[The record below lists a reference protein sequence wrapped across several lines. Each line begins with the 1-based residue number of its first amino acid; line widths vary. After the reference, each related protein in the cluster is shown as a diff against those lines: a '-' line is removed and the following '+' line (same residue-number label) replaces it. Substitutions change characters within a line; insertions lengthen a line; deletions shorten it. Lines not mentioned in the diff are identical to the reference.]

1 MKKNEEFK
9 FTFSVSTRAFS
20 DKNKINWGSVQ
31 YKKQSISIEKFIELI
46 KSGYAF
52 CNCFDDDDEVFGQ
65 SVKTL
70 ANFRYTN
77 CIMIDIDDCKIE
89 MNDLINQLS
98 VKPTLA
104 YTTPNNL
111 TEKSNFLYR
120 YRLCFLFE
128 EKIKGIDNYCQMY
141 STLINLLINDVKGFE
156 LEDNCAQS
164 ANQQFGGSNE
174 KCDIY
179 VSYNIYDFKDFS
191 LSNFDVSNFAFKN
204 NIKKEKEYIINLKC
218 KNKISNSTNKKI
230 EIKDNDFIKDVGEM
244 IPHLLIEKYRD
255 KYKYFTSTEL
265 TYNDKGVAFIPDNYI
280 EIYRSWYKT
289 SFIKNNGTEVKIT
302 AIKKYK
308 DGERRRKKLYIAAL
322 IMKKIMPE
330 ITYEHLLFNL
340 INERYYYY
348 NNTDKQLS
356 NDVLSSI
363 AVSVVN
369 IPIEE
374 VKLNSKPKKAKFK
387 VDRTYCECVLG
398 ISANQYKQVVKKQLN
413 DELIGANYDCS
424 QSVKENLK
432 YFKENGIKISQ
443 RKLYEWC
450 KENGIETNPN
460 KKSKLKGSMEDNN
473 CANACSLS
481 NNFSNDVF
489 SKDFDNSNF
498 AVKNNIREKRNTL
511 LILNAKNESE
521 LSESA
526 KYICS
531 QFYEGMES
539 YILEYALE
547 KYKDDLKESDID
559 YLKENYKLKCV
570 A

>member
-1 MKKNEEFK
+1 MKRNEEFK

-20 DKNKINWGSVQ
+20 DKNKINWGNVQ

-77 CIMIDIDDCKIE
+77 CMMIDIDDCKIE

-128 EKIKGIDNYCQMY
+128 EKIKGIENYCQMY

-174 KCDIY
+174 KCNIY
-179 VSYNIYDFKDFS
+179 VSYNVYDFKDFS
-191 LSNFDVSNFAFKN
+191 LSNFPFKN
-204 NIKKEKEYIINLKC
+204 NIKKEEEYIINLK
-218 KNKISNSTNKKI
+218 
-230 EIKDNDFIKDVGEM
+230 
-244 IPHLLIEKYRD
+244 
-255 KYKYFTSTEL
+255 
-265 TYNDKGVAFIPDNYI
+265 
-280 EIYRSWYKT
+280 W
-289 SFIKNNGTEVKIT
+289 
-302 AIKKYK
+302 
-308 DGERRRKKLYIAAL
+308 
-322 IMKKIMPE
+322 
-330 ITYEHLLFNL
+330 
-340 INERYYYY
+340 
-348 NNTDKQLS
+348 
-356 NDVLSSI
+356 
-363 AVSVVN
+363 
-369 IPIEE
+369 
-374 VKLNSKPKKAKFK
+374 
-387 VDRTYCECVLG
+387 
-398 ISANQYKQVVKKQLN
+398 
-413 DELIGANYDCS
+413 
-424 QSVKENLK
+424 
-432 YFKENGIKISQ
+432 
-443 RKLYEWC
+443 
-450 KENGIETNPN
+450 
-460 KKSKLKGSMEDNN
+460 
-473 CANACSLS
+473 
-481 NNFSNDVF
+481 
-489 SKDFDNSNF
+489 
-498 AVKNNIREKRNTL
+498 
-511 LILNAKNESE
+511 KNESE

-526 KYICS
+526 KYIYS

-547 KYKDDLKESDID
+547 KYKDDLKESDII

>member
-1 MKKNEEFK
+1 MKRNEEFK

-77 CIMIDIDDCKIE
+77 CMMIDIDDCKIE

-141 STLINLLINDVKGFE
+141 STLINLLINDVKGFK

-174 KCDIY
+174 KCNIY
-179 VSYNIYDFKDFS
+179 VSYNVYDFKDFS
-191 LSNFDVSNFAFKN
+191 LSNFPFKN
-204 NIKKEKEYIINLKC
+204 NIKKERNTLLILNG
-218 KNKISNSTNKKI
+218 KNKSTNKAINKV
-230 EIKDNDFIKDVGEM
+230 EVKDNDFMNDLDKMKPSD
-244 IPHLLIEKYRD
+244 LITKYKD
-255 KYKYFTSTEL
+255 KYEYFTSTKLE
-265 TYNDKGVAFIPDNYI
+265 YNDNGVAIIPEDYI
-280 EIYRSWYKT
+280 EIYREWYKAD
-289 SFIKNNGTEVKIT
+289 FIK
-302 AIKKYK
+302 K
-308 DGERRRKKLYIAAL
+308 DGERKEFTAVRKLKDGDRRRKKLYIAGL
-322 IMKKIMPE
+322 IMKKILPT
-330 ITYEHLLFNL
+330 ITFEHLLFNL

-356 NDVLSSI
+356 NEILATI
-363 AVSVVN
+363 AGTVIN
-369 IPIEE
+369 TPIEE
-374 VKLNSKPKKAKFK
+374 IKLNSKPKKAKFK
-387 VDRTYCECVLG
+387 IDKAYCEGVLG
-398 ISANQYKQVVKKQLN
+398 MSANQYKQIVKKQLN
-413 DELIGANYDCS
+413 DELIGSNYDCS
-424 QSVKENLK
+424 LSVKENLE
-432 YFKENGIKISQ
+432 YFKEIGIKVGKQ
-443 RKLYEWC
+443 KLYNWC
-450 KENGIETNPN
+450 KDNGVETNPN
-460 KKSKLKGSMEDNN
+460 KTKNKD
-473 CANACSLS
+473 ANANELL
-481 NNFSNDVF
+481 NNSDT
-489 SKDFDNSNF
+489 DFPF
-498 AVKNNIREKRNTL
+498 KNNIKKEEEYIINLKW
-511 LILNAKNESE
+511 KNESE

-526 KYICS
+526 KYIYS

-547 KYKDDLKESDID
+547 KYKDDLKESDII

>member
-31 YKKQSISIEKFIELI
+31 YKKQSISIEKFVELI

-77 CIMIDIDDCKIE
+77 CMMIDIDDCKIE

-174 KCDIY
+174 KCSIY

-191 LSNFDVSNFAFKN
+191 LSNFLFKN
-204 NIKKEKEYIINLKC
+204 NIKKERNTLLILNR
-218 KNKISNSTNKKI
+218 KNKSTNKTIKKV
-230 EIKDNDFIKDVGEM
+230 EVKDNDFIKDVEEM

-265 TYNDKGVAFIPDNYI
+265 TYNDKGVALIPDNYI

-289 SFIKNNGTEVKIT
+289 SFIKNNGTEVEVT

-356 NDVLSSI
+356 NAVLSSI

-369 IPIEE
+369 TPIEDI
-374 VKLNSKPKKAKFK
+374 KLNSKPKKAKFK
-387 VDRTYCECVLG
+387 VDKTYCECVLG
-398 ISANQYKQVVKKQLN
+398 ISANQYKQIVKKQLN

-424 QSVKENLK
+424 LSVKENLE
-432 YFKENGIKISQ
+432 YFKENGIKVGKD
-443 RKLYEWC
+443 KLYIWC

-460 KKSKLKGSMEDNN
+460 KKKKNN
-473 CANACSLS
+473 ECANAS
-481 NNFSNDVF
+481 NPSDNFSNDVY
-489 SKDFDNSNF
+489 SNEFDNSNF
-498 AVKNNIREKRNTL
+498 LFKNNIKEEEEYIINLKQ
-511 LILNAKNESE
+511 KNENE
-521 LSESA
+521 LSETA
-526 KYICS
+526 KYIYS
-531 QFYEGMES
+531 QLYEGMES

-547 KYKDDLKESDID
+547 KYKDNLKESDID
-559 YLKENYKLKCV
+559 YLKEYYKLKCV

>member
-77 CIMIDIDDCKIE
+77 CMMIDIDDCKIE

-174 KCDIY
+174 KCTIY

-191 LSNFDVSNFAFKN
+191 LSDFPFKN
-204 NIKKEKEYIINLKC
+204 NIKREKNTLLILNG
-218 KNKISNSTNKKI
+218 KNKSTNKTINKV
-230 EIKDNDFIKDVGEM
+230 EIKDNDFMDDLDKMKPSD
-244 IPHLLIEKYRD
+244 LIA
-255 KYKYFTSTEL
+255 KYKSKYEYFTSTKLE
-265 TYNDKGVAFIPDNYI
+265 YNDYGVAIIPEDYV
-280 EIYRSWYKT
+280 EIYREWYKAD
-289 SFIKNNGTEVKIT
+289 FIK
-302 AIKKYK
+302 K
-308 DGERRRKKLYIAAL
+308 DGERKEFTAVRKLKDGDRRRKKLYIAGL
-322 IMKKIMPE
+322 IMKKILPT
-330 ITYEHLLFNL
+330 ITFEHLLFNL

-348 NNTDKQLS
+348 NNIDKQLS
-356 NDVLSSI
+356 NEVLATI
-363 AVSVVN
+363 ARTVVN
-369 IPIEE
+369 TPIEE
-374 VKLNSKPKKAKFK
+374 IKLNSKPKKTKFK
-387 VDRTYCECVLG
+387 LDKAYCENILG
-398 ISANQYKQVVKKQLN
+398 ISANQYKQIVKKQLN
-413 DELIGANYDCS
+413 DELIGSNYDCS
-424 QSVKENLK
+424 LSVKENLE
-432 YFKENGIKISQ
+432 YFKEIGIKVGKQKLYNWCKDNGIK
-443 RKLYEWC
+443 
-450 KENGIETNPN
+450 TNPN
-460 KKSKLKGSMEDNN
+460 KKNN
-473 CANACSLS
+473 KDANANEFL
-481 NNFSNDVF
+481 NNSD
-489 SKDFDNSNF
+489 SDLDFPF
-498 AVKNNIREKRNTL
+498 KNNIRKKRNTL
-511 LILNAKNESE
+511 LILNGKNDKE

-526 KYICS
+526 KYIYS
-531 QFYEGMES
+531 QLYKGMEL

-559 YLKENYKLKCV
+559 YLKEYYKLKCV